1 MGCRGVLFA
10 IDDETT
16 QQLLTAESDEAVME
30 VVEAIEEEWDEKFLE
45 ETDKAWD
52 AMHRALSDGSLN
64 PTRGSFPLNR
74 ALLGGKHLHRGEGY
88 IVALVTKDEVPAVA
102 RALASID
109 DEGMRQRYREFVPR
123 DYAAEYGDED
133 CEYTVDYFRSLTDLY
148 ARAAKAGRAVIFTVD
163 Q

>member
-1 MGCRGVLFA
+1 MACRGVLFA
-10 IDDETT
+10 IDDDTT
-16 QQLLTAESDEAVME
+16 KRLLAAESDDDVME
-30 VVEAIEEEWDEKFLE
+30 IVEAIEEEWEDDFVE

-52 AMHRALSDGSLN
+52 AMHRALSNGSLD
-64 PTRGSFPLNR
+64 PTAGSFPLNR
-74 ALLGGKHLHRGEGY
+74 AILGGKHLYQGENY

-102 RALASID
+102 RALAAID
-109 DEGMRQRYREFVPR
+109 DDGMRKRYREVVPS

-133 CEYTVDYFRSLTDLY
+133 REYTVDNFRDVADLY